1 MCSFRIPL
9 YIIPKT
15 MKTASLLF
23 ALIAL
28 QACDFSQRIDTAA
41 AVKEMKSRQV
51 KRVLPQDIVNQV
63 DMWGQ
68 EIQSKGATKLDS
80 ATKALSISVRVGAP
94 ANLKSTFQDAK
105 MVEIMDALDY
115 SLGQKQDIP
124 PSIQKNTAG
133 DSLYYFYPSEAGKIT
148 VLGFAKNIVI
158 QNMDRP
164 LIK

>member
-1 MCSFRIPL
+1 MS
-9 YIIPKT
+9 
-15 MKTASLLF
+15 
-23 ALIAL
+23 
-28 QACDFSQRIDTAA
+28 ACDFTKRLDTAA
-41 AVKEMKSRQV
+41 VVKEMKSKQV
-51 KRVLPQDIVNQV
+51 KRVLPQDVVNQV
-63 DMWGQ
+63 DIWGQ
-68 EIQSKGATKLDS
+68 EIQAKKTNKLDS
-80 ATKALSISVRVGAP
+80 ATKALQISVRVGAP
-94 ANLKSTFQDAK
+94 ASLKASFKDAK

-115 SLGQKQDIP
+115 SLSQKQDIP

>member
-1 MCSFRIPL
+1 
-9 YIIPKT
+9 
-15 MKTASLLF
+15 MKHALLLF

-28 QACDFSQRIDTAA
+28 QACDFSKRIDTAA
-41 AVKEMKSRQV
+41 AVKEMKARQV
-51 KRVLPQDIVNQV
+51 KRILPQDIVNQV
-63 DMWGQ
+63 DTWGQ

-94 ANLKSTFQDAK
+94 ANLKLTFKDAK

-148 VLGFAKNIVI
+148 VLGFAKNVVV
-158 QNMDRP
+158 QNMDKP

>member
-1 MCSFRIPL
+1 
-9 YIIPKT
+9 
-15 MKTASLLF
+15 MKHALLLF
-23 ALIAL
+23 ALIAM
-28 QACDFSQRIDTAA
+28 QACDFSKRIDTAA
-41 AVKEMKSRQV
+41 AVKEMKARQV

-63 DMWGQ
+63 DTWGQ
-68 EIQSKGATKLDS
+68 EIQSKGTTKLDS
-80 ATKALSISVRVGAP
+80 ATKALLITVRIGAP
-94 ANLKSTFQDAK
+94 ASLKASFKDAK

-115 SLGQKQDIP
+115 SLGQKQEIP

-148 VLGFAKNIVI
+148 VLGFAKTIVI

>member
-1 MCSFRIPL
+1 
-9 YIIPKT
+9 
-15 MKTASLLF
+15 MKHALLLF
-23 ALIAL
+23 ALIAM
-28 QACDFSQRIDTAA
+28 QACDFSKRIDTAA
-41 AVKEMKSRQV
+41 AVKEMKARQV

-63 DMWGQ
+63 DTWGQ
-68 EIQSKGATKLDS
+68 EIQSKGAAKLDS
-80 ATKALSISVRVGAP
+80 VTKALQITVRIGAP
-94 ANLKSTFQDAK
+94 ASLKASFKDAK

-115 SLGQKQDIP
+115 SLGQKQEIP

-148 VLGFAKNIVI
+148 VLGFSKTIVI

>member
-1 MCSFRIPL
+1 
-9 YIIPKT
+9 
-15 MKTASLLF
+15 MKHALLLF
-23 ALIAL
+23 ALIAMH
-28 QACDFSQRIDTAA
+28 ACDFSKRIDTAA
-41 AVKEMKSRQV
+41 AVKEMKARQV

-63 DMWGQ
+63 DTWGQ
-68 EIQSKGATKLDS
+68 EIQSKGAAKLDS
-80 ATKALSISVRVGAP
+80 ATKALQITVRIGAP
-94 ANLKSTFQDAK
+94 ASLKASFKDAK

-115 SLGQKQDIP
+115 SLGQKQEIP

-148 VLGFAKNIVI
+148 VLGFSKTIVI

>member
-1 MCSFRIPL
+1 
-9 YIIPKT
+9 
-15 MKTASLLF
+15 MKHALLLF
-23 ALIAL
+23 ALIAM
-28 QACDFSQRIDTAA
+28 QACDFSKRIDTAA
-41 AVKEMKSRQV
+41 AVKEMKARQV

-63 DMWGQ
+63 DAWGQ
-68 EIQSKGATKLDS
+68 EIQSKGAAKLDS
-80 ATKALSISVRVGAP
+80 ATKALQITVRIGAP
-94 ANLKSTFQDAK
+94 TSLKASFKDAK

-115 SLGQKQDIP
+115 SLGQKQEIP

-148 VLGFAKNIVI
+148 VLGFSKTIVI

>member
-1 MCSFRIPL
+1 
-9 YIIPKT
+9 
-15 MKTASLLF
+15 MKHALLLF
-23 ALIAL
+23 TLIAL
-28 QACDFSQRIDTAA
+28 QACDFSKRIDTAA
-41 AVKEMKSRQV
+41 AVKEMKARQV

-63 DMWGQ
+63 DTWGQ
-68 EIQSKGATKLDS
+68 EIQAKGTIKLDS
-80 ATKALSISVRVGAP
+80 ATKALQITVRIGTP
-94 ANLKSTFQDAK
+94 ASLKVSFKDGK

-115 SLGQKQDIP
+115 SLGQKQDVP

-133 DSLYYFYPSEAGKIT
+133 DSLYYFYPSEAGNIT

>member
-1 MCSFRIPL
+1 MQN
-9 YIIPKT
+9 PKS
-15 MKTASLLF
+15 MKAVSLLF
-23 ALIAL
+23 VLLIL

-63 DMWGQ
+63 DVWGE
-68 EIQSKGATKLDS
+68 EIQKKKINNLDS
-80 ATKALSISVRVGAP
+80 VTKELAISVRIGSP
-94 ANLKSTFQDAK
+94 ADLKSTFKDAK
-105 MVEIMDALDY
+105 MAGVMDALDY

-124 PSIQKNTAG
+124 SSIQKNTTG
-133 DSLYYFYPSEAGKIT
+133 DTLYYFYPSSAGQIT
-148 VLGFAKNIVI
+148 VLGFAKSIVI

>member
-1 MCSFRIPL
+1 
-9 YIIPKT
+9 
-15 MKTASLLF
+15 MKSVLFLF

-28 QACDFSQRIDTAA
+28 YGCDFSKRLDTAA
-41 AVKEMKSRQV
+41 VVKEMKARQV
-51 KRVLPQDIVNQV
+51 KRILPQDIVNQV
-63 DMWGQ
+63 DIWGQ
-68 EIQSKGATKLDS
+68 EIQSKKIKTLDS
-80 ATKALSISVRVGAP
+80 ATKALQISIRIGAP
-94 ANLKSTFQDAK
+94 ASLKSSFKDAK

-133 DSLYYFYPSEAGKIT
+133 DSLYYFYPSETGKIT

-158 QNMDRP
+158 QNMDKP

>member
-1 MCSFRIPL
+1 V
-9 YIIPKT
+9 
-15 MKTASLLF
+15 
-23 ALIAL
+23 
-28 QACDFSQRIDTAA
+28 DT
-41 AVKEMKSRQV
+41 
-51 KRVLPQDIVNQV
+51 
-63 DMWGQ
+63 WGQ

-94 ANLKSTFQDAK
+94 ANLKLTFKDAK

-148 VLGFAKNIVI
+148 VLGFAKNVVV
-158 QNMDRP
+158 QNMDKP

>member
-1 MCSFRIPL
+1 
-9 YIIPKT
+9 

-28 QACDFSQRIDTAA
+28 QACDFSHRIDTAA

-63 DMWGQ
+63 DLWGQ
-68 EIQSKGATKLDS
+68 EIQQKNINKMDS
-80 ATKALSISVRVGAP
+80 VAKALRISVRIGAP
-94 ANLKSTFQDAK
+94 ISLKSSFRDAK

-124 PSIQKNTAG
+124 PSIQKNTGG

>member
-1 MCSFRIPL
+1 
-9 YIIPKT
+9 
-15 MKTASLLF
+15 MKHALLLF

-41 AVKEMKSRQV
+41 AVKEMKARQV

-63 DMWGQ
+63 DTWGQ

-80 ATKALSISVRVGAP
+80 ATKALQITVRIGAP
-94 ANLKSTFQDAK
+94 ASLKASFKDAK

-115 SLGQKQDIP
+115 SLGQNQNIP

-133 DSLYYFYPSEAGKIT
+133 DSLYYFYPSNAGTIT
-148 VLGFAKNIVI
+148 VLGFAKIIVV
-158 QNMDRP
+158 QNMDKP

>member
-1 MCSFRIPL
+1 
-9 YIIPKT
+9 
-15 MKTASLLF
+15 MKHAPLLF
-23 ALIAL
+23 ALIAM
-28 QACDFSQRIDTAA
+28 QACDFSKRIDTAA
-41 AVKEMKSRQV
+41 AVKEMKARQV

-63 DMWGQ
+63 DTWGQ
-68 EIQSKGATKLDS
+68 EIQSKGAAKLDS
-80 ATKALSISVRVGAP
+80 ATKALQITVRIGAP
-94 ANLKSTFQDAK
+94 ASLKASFKDAK

-115 SLGQKQDIP
+115 SLGQKQEIP

-148 VLGFAKNIVI
+148 VLGFSKTIVI

>member
-1 MCSFRIPL
+1 
-9 YIIPKT
+9 
-15 MKTASLLF
+15 MKHALLLF

-28 QACDFSQRIDTAA
+28 QACDFSKRIDTAS
-41 AVKEMKSRQV
+41 AVKEMKARQV

-63 DMWGQ
+63 DTWGQ
-68 EIQSKGATKLDS
+68 EIQSKGAMKLDS
-80 ATKALSISVRVGAP
+80 ATKALQITVRVGAP
-94 ANLKSTFQDAK
+94 ASLKATFKDAK
-105 MVEIMDALDY
+105 MIEIMDALDY
-115 SLGQKQDIP
+115 SLGQKQDVP

>member
-1 MCSFRIPL
+1 
-9 YIIPKT
+9 

-68 EIQSKGATKLDS
+68 ESQSKGATKLDS

-115 SLGQKQDIP
+115 SLGQKQDILFYLQNLMIL
-124 PSIQKNTAG
+124 SLLEHGQKSMQKKY
-133 DSLYYFYPSEAGKIT
+133 DKLRHPD
-148 VLGFAKNIVI
+148 
-158 QNMDRP
+158 DRKAD
-164 LIK
+164 L

>member
-1 MCSFRIPL
+1 
-9 YIIPKT
+9 
-15 MKTASLLF
+15 MKHALLLF

-28 QACDFSQRIDTAA
+28 QACDFSKRIDTAA
-41 AVKEMKSRQV
+41 AVKEMKARQV

-63 DMWGQ
+63 DTWGQ
-68 EIQSKGATKLDS
+68 EIQSKGAAKLDS
-80 ATKALSISVRVGAP
+80 ATKALQITVRIGAP
-94 ANLKSTFQDAK
+94 ASLKASFKDAK

-115 SLGQKQDIP
+115 SLGQKQEIP
-124 PSIQKNTAG
+124 PSIQKNTVG

-148 VLGFAKNIVI
+148 VLGFSKTIVI